1 MRHLKQPHDA
11 ILKMPTYE
19 RRFFLLT
26 LQNEIEETNERVA
39 ASKGKTKSTGKGTRT
54 STISGQALKS
64 KISEGKIP
72 Q

>member
-11 ILKMPTYE
+11 ILRMPTYE

-26 LQNEIEETNERVA
+26 LQNEIEETSERVTA
-39 ASKGKTKSTGKGTRT
+39 NQGKTRSTGKGTRT
-54 STISGQALKS
+54 STISGQALKN
-64 KISEGKIP
+64 KIGEGKIP